1 MILVKNWTFFMLFS
15 FGQGN
20 VFYKKSIFKW
30 SQNWKILEWFFLDKI
45 VKGNVFGNFS
55 YDLQPSLD
63 YKLVICERWKN

>member
-1 MILVKNWTFFMLFS
+1 MVAKLENFRMI
-15 FGQGN
+15 
-20 VFYKKSIFKW
+20 
-30 SQNWKILEWFFLDKI
+30 FLDKI